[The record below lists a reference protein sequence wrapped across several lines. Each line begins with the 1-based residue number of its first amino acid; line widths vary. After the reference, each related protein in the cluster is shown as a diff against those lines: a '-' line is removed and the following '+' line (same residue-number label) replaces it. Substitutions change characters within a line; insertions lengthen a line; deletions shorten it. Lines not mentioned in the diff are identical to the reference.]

1 MWDSGD
7 SIARMIEYTG
17 VDVLRRN
24 HVGDWGTQ
32 FGMLIQYLF
41 DEAGGQDALNDI
53 EHKIGDLQVFYKASK
68 KRFDEDPDFKERSQQ
83 AVVKLQVGSFCR
95 WFVSNVLGTTSVG
108 MPMLS
113 YMLHLC

>member
-1 MWDSGD
+1 
-7 SIARMIEYTG
+7 MIEYTG

-83 AVVKLQVGSFCR
+83 AVVKLQVGNSCR
-95 WFVSNVLGTTSVG
+95 WFVWNVSGTGTAG
-108 MPMLS
+108 MPM
-113 YMLHLC
+113 